1 MYVKQKTISTLL
13 AATFVAS
20 LAWGSASAD
29 VSHTVAA
36 KTEASVKASHQA
48 KAPTYTGKVL
58 QSTRNGMVQGY
69 VKNHSLIWKGIPY
82 GRAERWKA
90 PTDVKAWNGIFDA
103 TKPGP
108 IAIQGAIGKTKGSE
122 DCLNLDIFR
131 PNTKEKN
138 LPVLFFIHGGNNQSG
153 AADQVNWQKFAERE
167 HVVAISI
174 NHRLG
179 ALGFNPLPALKHGT
193 TEENSGNFAV
203 LDFVKGLDWT
213 KENIASFGGNA
224 NNITIAGFSSGGRD
238 VMALLISPIAKGKF
252 QKAISFSGGMT
263 TSDTVWA
270 QQIFAQ
276 HFAPL
281 VVADGIKKSEVDAAK
296 WLLQDTPEVCD
307 YLQNLSADRIAAAFG
322 HAGIRMSAFP
332 HLYNDGTVLEKD
344 AFATKNYNQVPLIM
358 TTGTDEF
365 SLYTRTDSYFAPSV
379 KDESIFTDSEKHKEF
394 AFAKTYGSRLY
405 ELFNAEESAATMFNH
420 YGKAPIY
427 TMKIA
432 YGNNPKLVGE
442 KTAFIS
448 GSIHGIWIP
457 FATGIPTATTAGYP
471 AGSFDN
477 PGALALTEQIQD
489 YLGNFMRTGNPNGK
503 GLVTWKKWT
512 SATEGPSQLYV
523 NSDGTKVDIH
533 QEYGRTT
540 YQSILDEIVGDT
552 SIKENAKEEIIK
564 HVLSGRWFSKGLD
577 AFFHNN

>member
-1 MYVKQKTISTLL
+1 MYVKQKTLSVLL
-13 AATFVAS
+13 ATTFAAS
-20 LAWGSASAD
+20 MAWGTAPAD
-29 VSHTVAA
+29 VSQPFATKAE
-36 KTEASVKASHQA
+36 TSVKAPLQA
-48 KAPTYTGKVL
+48 KAPAYTGKAL
-58 QSTRNGMVQGY
+58 QNTRNGMVQGY
-69 VKNHSLIWKGIPY
+69 VQNQALIWKGIPY
-82 GRAERWKA
+82 GQAERWKA

-108 IAIQGAIGKTKGSE
+108 VAIQGAMGKTKGSE

-193 TEENSGNFAV
+193 AEENSGNFAV
-203 LDFVKGLDWT
+203 LDFVRGLDWT

-263 TSDTVWA
+263 TSDTAWA

-281 VVADGIKKSEVDAAK
+281 VVTDGIKKSDIDAAK
-296 WLLQDTPEVCD
+296 WLLQDTPEVRD

-332 HLYNDGTVLEKD
+332 HLYNDGIVLEKD

-365 SLYTRTDSYFAPSV
+365 SLYTRTDSYFSPSV
-379 KDESIFTDSEKHKEF
+379 KDGSIFTDPEKHKEF

-405 ELFNAEESAATMFNH
+405 ELFNAEESAVTMFNH

-442 KTAFIS
+442 KTAFTS

-477 PGALALTEQIQD
+477 PGALALTAQIQD

-552 SIKENAKEEIIK
+552 SITENAKEELIK

-577 AFFHNN
+577 TFFHNN